1 MRRTTPHGTITTT
14 LVAAAALL
22 LAGCGGQDGG
32 AAGAGG
38 SPSRQ
43 TAAPSVSPSA
53 SPSVSPSA
61 SPSVPPSASAPVP
74 PSRTATGKGCTPEV
88 LLTAADTGRTVCLTV
103 GGRIRLTLHGSEDRP
118 WSPVTA
124 TGGALKA
131 ANAGIG
137 SRSGDTLAAFEA
149 VAPGTARLTASRP
162 LCAKRPGQ
170 TSCLGVE
177 QWTVTVRVT
186 KP

>member
-32 AAGAGG
+32 AAGTGG
-38 SPSRQ
+38 SPSR
-43 TAAPSVSPSA
+43 TAA
-53 SPSVSPSA
+53 
-61 SPSVPPSASAPVP
+61 PSASAPVP
-74 PSRTATGKGCTPEV
+74 PSPTATGKGCTPEV

-170 TSCLGVE
+170 TSCLGIE